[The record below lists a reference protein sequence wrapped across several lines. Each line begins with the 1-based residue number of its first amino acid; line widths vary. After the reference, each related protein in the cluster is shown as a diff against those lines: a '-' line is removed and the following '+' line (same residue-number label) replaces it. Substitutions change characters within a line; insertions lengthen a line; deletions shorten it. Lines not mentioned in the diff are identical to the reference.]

1 MLRCRRMLLT
11 GALNRRTRWDTGRH
25 GEFERDK
32 LPRAGENMTKRRLQ
46 GLLGCLA
53 LGLVS
58 VSVLATGAGAA
69 SPESVTILADEFF
82 PASGAPTITIAAS
95 GGVFGAGSTGTGAT
109 EQQTLG
115 SLTSGS
121 HRRAVEYHGVDVYTT
136 TAGDAQGAIT
146 FKWQFTCKYTSDI
159 HSVCSGPW
167 HITDGTGDY
176 EGAQG
181 GGTAIDECDD
191 EYSGDEYT
199 GTRCSDTLTG
209 KIQVP

>member
-1 MLRCRRMLLT
+1 
-11 GALNRRTRWDTGRH
+11 
-25 GEFERDK
+25 
-32 LPRAGENMTKRRLQ
+32 MTKGRLH
-46 GLLGCLA
+46 GLLGCVL
-53 LGLVS
+53 LGLFVS
-58 VSVLATGAGAA
+58 VAALATGAGAA

-82 PASGAPTITIAAS
+82 PASGATATITIAAT
-95 GGVFGAGSTGTGAT
+95 GGVFGAGSNGRGETY
-109 EQQTLG
+109 QQTTG
-115 SLTSGS
+115 SLTSSS

-136 TAGDAQGAIT
+136 TGGDAQGAIT

-167 HITDGTGDY
+167 HITDGIGDY
-176 EGAQG
+176 EGAAG

-191 EYSGDEYT
+191 EYNGTGGTYS